1 MPPPEAGDDDN
12 PLLLKLRER
21 IHRDGPLT
29 VDAYMQACI
38 GDPEHGY
45 WRRCDTIGAAGDFVT
60 APEIS
65 QIFGELVGLWC
76 VVTWQQLG
84 SPKPLRLIE
93 LGPGRGTLMRDALRS
108 ARKVPGFLE
117 SATVHLVEISSTLR
131 EAQREMLLSTQPSAG
146 MDPRL
151 RGDDGGPSVTWHDG
165 VGEVPEGAAIIVA
178 NEFLDALPIR
188 QLVHV
193 DGAWHERMVALD
205 AQDALTFAQ
214 GEKVNFAADA
224 SLQPKAG
231 AIIEV
236 RQGEDLLLA
245 QLAARRDPLVALF
258 IDYGPASATV
268 GDTLQAVRRHGYVDP
283 LAEPGTADL
292 TAHVLFA
299 GLVGK
304 VEAAGLA
311 ADGPMTQAEFL
322 GRLGIAERATR
333 LMAANPAKAAQIE
346 AGVQRLMAP
355 TGMGQLFK
363 VLAVRSPTL
372 PAPAPFG

>member
-1 MPPPEAGDDDN
+1 
-12 PLLLKLRER
+12 
-21 IHRDGPLT
+21 
-29 VDAYMQACI
+29 
-38 GDPEHGY
+38 
-45 WRRCDTIGAAGDFVT
+45 
-60 APEIS
+60 
-65 QIFGELVGLWC
+65 
-76 VVTWQQLG
+76 
-84 SPKPLRLIE
+84 
-93 LGPGRGTLMRDALRS
+93 MRDALRA

-117 SATVHLVEISSTLR
+117 AATVHLVEISSTLR
-131 EAQREMLLSTQPSAG
+131 EAQREMLLSTQQSVG

-151 RGDDGGPSVTWHDG
+151 RGDDGGPSVTWQEA
-165 VGEVPEGAAIIVA
+165 VGEVPEGPAIIIA

-193 DGAWHERMVALD
+193 DGTWHERVVALT
-205 AQDALTFAQ
+205 AQGALMFAQ
-214 GEKVNFAADA
+214 GEKVNFAAGA
-224 SLQPKAG
+224 SVQPKPG

-236 RQGEDLLLA
+236 REGEELLLA
-245 QLAARRDPLVALF
+245 ELAARHDPLVALF

-283 LAEPGTADL
+283 LAAPGTADL